1 MCAPLF
7 CPDTVGEALGLAAT
21 WKPQGLIT
29 IGYPQDW
36 PDARERKA
44 MPELTIEVH

>member
-7 CPDTVGEALGLAAT
+7 CPDTVVETLGLPST

-29 IGYPQDW
+29 IGYPQAW
-36 PDARERKA
+36 PEARERKA
-44 MPELTIEVH
+44 MPELTFEVH